1 MEQLLLLYFKKAI
14 FAFPNKNDLE
24 KLNSKTYM
32 SISKSLFTKALA
44 VMAMLAAPVAVQ
56 AAEVVYRIVDFN
68 KSTAD
73 FILAPC
79 GEIPA
84 NSSVYFEN
92 EYGATIGNRYN
103 QIPNKRKAVLYLEGW
118 QGCTIK
124 SITLSLCS
132 NNSTGQAGL
141 ILKDGATQLYKLNP
155 ADLASDTWF
164 GQWVSKDLGVYV
176 DLTKSLSV
184 PALVA
189 EEASITI
196 QGGYSEGSVYLNA
209 IAIEYDE
216 APGMTLESPLGWNY
230 EKLVP
235 KSTITEGDKVMIY
248 RNGCAAGDIDGM
260 ETSHYMDAVAV
271 ASTSNVTGREVLCFT
286 LGKGEDAGMW
296 TLTDQYGRRLG
307 ATAKQSLAWDEGSMQ
322 WSIKLD
328 YEGAI
333 ITNANAAYGT
343 LRFNA
348 PEGAYARFNTY
359 TSKSLPLPYL
369 YLCKGQNQPETVRSV
384 TIAGDA
390 EVTADVSKKFV
401 ALRASVSPSTATDR
415 RIVWT
420 SSDESVATV
429 NGGYVT
435 LVAEG
440 KTVITA
446 TAHDGAAQAS
456 ITLTVTDDSGSV
468 KDIEAD
474 RGHGTYKIIEN
485 GRVIIVTPD
494 NTRYGI
500 DGVRR

>member
-1 MEQLLLLYFKKAI
+1 
-14 FAFPNKNDLE
+14 
-24 KLNSKTYM
+24 M

-56 AAEVVYRIVDFN
+56 AAEVVYRIVEFN

-216 APGMTLESPLGWNY
+216 APGMVLESPLGWNY
-230 EKLVP
+230 EKLVS
-235 KSTITEGDKVMIY
+235 KSTINEGDKVMIY
-248 RNGCAAGDIDGM
+248 RSGSAAGDIDGM
-260 ETSHYMDAVAV
+260 EKSHYLDAVAV
-271 ASTSNVTGREVLCFT
+271 ASTSNVTDREVLYFT
-286 LGKGEDAGMW
+286 LGKGDDAGMW

-322 WSIKLD
+322 WSIELD
-328 YEGAI
+328 YDGAI

-359 TSKSLPLPYL
+359 TSKSLPLPFL
-369 YLCKGQNQPETVRSV
+369 YLRKGQNQPEAVRSL

-390 EVTADVSKKFV
+390 ELTADISSAKYLVLK
-401 ALRASVSPSTATDR
+401 ASVSPSTATDQ

-420 SSDESVATV
+420 SSDEGVATV

-435 LVAEG
+435 LVAKG

-446 TAHDGAAQAS
+446 TSHDGAAQAS
-456 ITLTVTDDSGSV
+456 VTLTVNESGGVS
-468 KDIEAD
+468 DIKAD
-474 RGHGTYKIIEN
+474 RGHGTYKTIEN
-485 GRVIIVTPD
+485 GRVIIVMPD
-494 NTRYGI
+494 NTRYSI

>member
-1 MEQLLLLYFKKAI
+1 M
-14 FAFPNKNDLE
+14 
-24 KLNSKTYM
+24 
-32 SISKSLFTKALA
+32 AL
-44 VMAMLAAPVAVQ
+44 MAAPVATQ
-56 AAEVVYRIVDFN
+56 AAEVVYRIVEFN
-68 KSTAD
+68 KSTAEYT
-73 FILAPC
+73 LAPC
-79 GEIPA
+79 GEVPA

-103 QIPNKRKAVLYLEGW
+103 QIPNKRKAVLYLDGW

-141 ILKDGATQLYKLNP
+141 ILKDGDTQLYKLNP

-176 DLTKSLSV
+176 DLTKQLSV
-184 PALVA
+184 PALVS
-189 EEASITI
+189 EEASVTI

-230 EKLVP
+230 EKLAK
-235 KSTITEGDKVMIY
+235 KSTISEGDKVMIY

-260 ETSHYMDAVAV
+260 ETSHYLDAVPV
-271 ASTSNVTGREVLCFT
+271 ASTADVTGREVLYFT
-286 LGKGEDAGMW
+286 LSKGEDAGMW
-296 TLTDQYGRRLG
+296 TFTDQYGRCLG
-307 ATAKQSLAWDEGSMQ
+307 ATAKQSLAWNEGSMQ
-322 WSIKLD
+322 WSIKLGQD
-328 YEGAI
+328 GATI
-333 ITNANAAYGT
+333 ANADAACGT

-348 PEGAYARFNTY
+348 PNGAYARFNVY
-359 TSKSLPLPYL
+359 TSNSLPLPFL
-369 YLCKGQNQPETVRSV
+369 YLRKGQNQPEEVNSV

-390 EVTADVSKKFV
+390 EVTADVADKFV
-401 ALRASVSPSTATDR
+401 ALRASVTPSTATDQ

-420 SSDESVATV
+420 SGDESVAVV

-435 LVAEG
+435 LVSEG

-446 TAHDGAAQAS
+446 TSHDGAAQAS
-456 ITLTVTDDSGSV
+456 VSLTVTDNSGGV
-468 KDIEAD
+468 NDIKAD
-474 RGHGTYKIIEN
+474 RGHGTYKVIEN
-485 GRVIIVTPD
+485 GRIIIVTPD
-494 NTRYGI
+494 DTRYGI

>member
-1 MEQLLLLYFKKAI
+1 MA
-14 FAFPNKNDLE
+14 
-24 KLNSKTYM
+24 
-32 SISKSLFTKALA
+32 ISKKKFTKALA
-44 VMAMLAAPVAVQ
+44 AMAMLAAPVAAQ
-56 AAEVVYRIVDFN
+56 AAEVVYRIVEFN
-68 KSTAD
+68 KSTAEY
-73 FILAPC
+73 ILAPC
-79 GEIPA
+79 GEVPA

-103 QIPNKRKAVLYLEGW
+103 QIPNKRKAVLYLDGW

-124 SITLSLCS
+124 SITLSICS

-141 ILKDGATQLYKLNP
+141 ILKDGDTQLYKLNP
-155 ADLASDTWF
+155 ADLASDIWF

-176 DLTKSLSV
+176 DLTKEISV
-184 PALVA
+184 PALTG

-209 IAIEYDE
+209 ITIEYDE
-216 APGMTLESPLGWNY
+216 APGRVLESPLGWNY
-230 EKLVP
+230 EKLSN
-235 KSTITEGDKVMIY
+235 KSTINEGDKVMIY
-248 RNGCAAGDIDGM
+248 RNGCAAGDLDGM
-260 ETSHYMDAVAV
+260 ETSHYLDAVAV
-271 ASTSNVTGREVLCFT
+271 ASTADVSNREVLCFT

-307 ATAKQSLAWDEGSMQ
+307 ATAKQSLAWNEGSMQ
-322 WSIKLD
+322 WSITLD
-328 YEGAI
+328 FEGAI

-348 PEGAYARFNTY
+348 PDGAYARFNTY

-369 YLCKGQNQPETVRSV
+369 YLRKGQNQPVAVRSV
-384 TIAGDA
+384 AIAGDA
-390 EVTADVSKKFV
+390 ELTADLADRFV
-401 ALRASVSPSTATDR
+401 ALRAAVSPSAATDH

-420 SSDESVATV
+420 SGDESVATV

-435 LVAEG
+435 LVAKG
-440 KTVITA
+440 KTIITA
-446 TAHDGAAQAS
+446 TSYDGAAQAS

-468 KDIEAD
+468 SDIKAD

-485 GRVIIVTPD
+485 GRVIIVMPD

-500 DGVRR
+500 DGRKIATPKM

>member
-1 MEQLLLLYFKKAI
+1 MVLM
-14 FAFPNKNDLE
+14 
-24 KLNSKTYM
+24 T
-32 SISKSLFTKALA
+32 
-44 VMAMLAAPVAVQ
+44 APVAAQ

-68 KSTAD
+68 KSTAEY
-73 FILAPC
+73 ILAPY
-79 GEIPA
+79 GEVPA

-103 QIPNKRKAVLYLEGW
+103 QIPNKRKAVLYLDGW

-141 ILKDGATQLYKLNP
+141 ILKDGDTQLYKLNP

-176 DLTKSLSV
+176 DLTKELSV
-184 PALVA
+184 PALTG

-209 IAIEYDE
+209 VAIEYDE

-230 EKLVP
+230 EKLVA
-235 KSTITEGDKVMIY
+235 KSTISEGDKVMIY

-260 ETSHYMDAVAV
+260 ETSHYLDAVAV
-271 ASTSNVTGREVLCFT
+271 ASTSEVTGREVLCFT
-286 LGKGEDAGMW
+286 LGKDEDAGMW

-307 ATAKQSLAWDEGSMQ
+307 ATARQSLAWDEGSTQ
-322 WSIKLD
+322 WSITLGYD
-328 YEGAI
+328 GAT

-369 YLCKGQNQPETVRSV
+369 YLRKGQNLPQEVRSV
-384 TIAGDA
+384 SIAGDA
-390 EVTADVSKKFV
+390 EVTVDVSAKFV
-401 ALRASVSPSTATDR
+401 ALHATVTPSTATDQ

-420 SSDESVATV
+420 SGDESVATV

-440 KTVITA
+440 KAVITA
-446 TAHDGAAQAS
+446 TSHDGIAQAS
-456 ITLTVTDDSGSV
+456 VTLIVTDNSGGVS
-468 KDIEAD
+468 DIKAD

-485 GRVIIVTPD
+485 GRIIIVTPD
-494 NTRYGI
+494 NARYGI
-500 DGVRR
+500 DGLRIATAKM